1 MFKKK
6 LLRQL
11 PKLGQPLVFVM
22 VVLILVL
29 VPRKIVS
36 DHTRLIWRG
45 ELTRASLAELQSL
58 IAHHPNQYNVL
69 QLRNSP
75 GASASAGT
83 IIDQVE
89 QLIQNYHL
97 GTEARGTCA
106 SACAS
111 VFLLGENRTLY
122 PGVRGEQ
129 TYLMLHAT
137 RQNTTREVDYGY
149 TEKVHRKIA
158 ARSEG
163 KFPLALLDRI
173 FDDKK
178 GTADGEL
185 YIFREPRPSAS
196 GPQHVFVCANAV
208 YGILDTCEPIRD
220 VTPADLGIDI
230 AK

>member
-6 LLRQL
+6 MLRQL
-11 PKLGQPLVFVM
+11 PKFGQPLVLMM

-45 ELTRASLAELQSL
+45 ELTRASLSDLVSL
-58 IAHHPNQYNVL
+58 IEHHPNQYNVI
-69 QLRNSP
+69 QFRNSP

-97 GTEARGTCA
+97 GTEARGACA

-111 VFLLGENRTLY
+111 VFLLGENRTLF
-122 PGVRGEQ
+122 PGVRGEP

-185 YIFREPRPSAS
+185 YIFRDPRPSTL
-196 GPQHVFVCANAV
+196 GPQHVFVCASAV
-208 YGILDTCEPIRD
+208 YAILDTCEPVRGIS
-220 VTPADLGIDI
+220 PSDLGIDI
-230 AK
+230 AN